1 MNYIAKSPWRYL
13 FPSLLSCLLYSCGG
27 ENNTTQMHIQDD
39 GLSLDVPNRIRQ
51 VQALD
56 IERVEAIATVAGQ
69 QFQLNRTGEQF
80 RISLSIPANSTVEV
94 SILFQERL
102 DDGGVL
108 ALTQHNS
115 TLSLGSNNQTLQLFD
130 DDFDDT
136 PFDNDND
143 QISNLAERE
152 QETDPFE
159 FNNPTDPGPENRD
172 FTIRFAL
179 PTIIN
184 EPQITQVIA
193 TIAGTPRAVR
203 RDGNDFE
210 ITGTATTRQSV
221 RVEVI
226 LLQRLDN
233 GVSLILANAVRTVPV
248 GVQDVLLELTDN
260 EFDFSRDE
268 DGDGRT
274 NLDEVQNGTDP
285 TRPD

>member
-1 MNYIAKSPWRYL
+1 MNYIPKSLWRYL
-13 FPSLLSCLLYSCGG
+13 CPCLLSCLLYGCGG
-27 ENNTTQMHIQDD
+27 ENSTTEMHIQDD
-39 GLSLDVPNRIRQ
+39 GISLDVPNRIRQ

-80 RISLSIPANSTVEV
+80 RISLSIPANSTVDV

-102 DDGGVL
+102 DDGGIL
-108 ALTQHNS
+108 ELTRHTS
-115 TLSLGSNNQTLQLFD
+115 TLSLGSSNQTLQLFD

-152 QETDPFE
+152 QDTDPFE
-159 FNNPTDPGPENRD
+159 FNNPTDPGPETRN

-184 EPQITQVIA
+184 DPQITQVIA

-210 ITGTATTRQSV
+210 ITGVATTRQSV

-226 LLQRLDN
+226 LLQRLDS
-233 GVSLILANAVRTVPV
+233 GVSLILANAVRTIPV
-248 GVQDVLLELTDN
+248 GVQAVSIELTDN
-260 EFDFSRDE
+260 EFDFSRDQ

-274 NLDEVQNGTDP
+274 NLEEVQNGTDP